1 MKRSIAFLLAMIMVV
16 GMIPAT
22 LLPVL
27 AHGIGVGVNDVQ
39 NLSIDNAPNQKVPAT
54 VEVDGLAND
63 TAWKTDEWEVA
74 DSNRGIW
81 DSTPVQ
87 NENFTYRYQ
96 LHYDYEF
103 VYGIIEWDTSKT
115 EDKKDVSNFTVWIND
130 DVKEENH
137 YTSKIVLA
145 NGGNSIFGVQVFRY
159 GSTTDRASESETF
172 ADWDYEKAAVA
183 QSEEGTVQI
192 LEFKV
197 FLADVLGEE
206 IKQETDIN
214 LSHFVSAEK
223 DGQRFYYP
231 RVDAER
237 DNSNVDLSKSWPD
250 TAVTVT
256 QQMIYADPGL
266 SEDDK
271 KLTYNNQYVTGYG
284 VNIDGNLDESAWM
297 KFTNYGASGYD
308 GFRDYEQYAQ
318 KILAN
323 YDAEYSTEYRFWGGD
338 KSLSRCGSDPV
349 YYHVNDCGATF
360 TYNDPEY
367 TEGCIYGHINGVNSK
382 NHVCT
387 QECEDNYINNIPVKF
402 KYNVKTN
409 EKYIYGA
416 IVASVNIYN
425 NQFYHDTTN
434 GYDTYFK
441 VMVGKASS
449 SGEYSTYT
457 QLELKHTIVN
467 ASLHS
472 YSAVGNNTQ
481 VLTAYSNIGR
491 NSSVMPSG
499 VNAYA
504 RRVNQDIMVFEFCIS
519 YDQLNANLHRDAAGK
534 FNIGEE
540 VSVLLTVSN
549 DSSPATH
556 TNPNSWQG
564 DRSENPYPNAVS
576 ASSGAHFSQ
585 AGTFDALGRK
595 NTHRYVLGG
604 NDPDYTPSNVNGK
617 LDRGIFNGLIA
628 TDRFINSAYHQN
640 GGTTTV
646 ISNTMPAITTITGTE
661 VNLATYS
668 VTFANSGG
676 CLQGSLLTWK
686 KADGTV
692 LTDKK
697 ITATKGVTK
706 LTATSSGGLTQN
718 IYIVAKNL
726 SDPYY
731 ELYSMS
737 VSDTTTDLVADGWN
751 LNGATFLKG
760 TGYALSIPG
769 KKTVFLPEWLGDFG
783 DYTFEAAIDVT
794 GGSGTQWFSLV
805 HRYQDSTHF
814 SQFAVRVA
822 SSSSSAEAAYQNGDG
837 WEYDKQTNHNI
848 SDMTVSPEEGR
859 ATRNFKAKVSGKNL
873 YYSIDDTEVV
883 RVENSKQ
890 GGVLTKGKLGITANT
905 GVTLSVY
912 RVKVTIPE
920 VTPVVNSYGNSNAN
934 RPGATE
940 FFDYDVFMDT
950 EYLYGAAIVEVNG
963 FDNGTKRN
971 QFNSTDVFSVYINN
985 GDSQWRDHID
995 YRVSFFLD
1003 PDVAAANSI
1012 KLTTLGTSYHS
1023 GYYDRTIFAT
1033 DPQASKTT
1041 NKTSKG
1047 NEEFNSSGIDGI
1059 ELKRTLLTDANFA
1072 AGNGQASLKDD
1083 KNGEKVLIEF
1093 KIPLELIGVSEK
1105 YSDRSAKLSNGK
1117 NLTDKEKALSYYVSV
1132 ETYKANILD
1141 TTNGIV
1147 TPIPNNKYLARTN
1160 DAGEYE
1166 HQYVDDKVFAFTLVE
1181 SVGAENVWGAWLA
1194 TSYSGVGGANFI
1206 ETNARTN
1213 TFNIDGVLDDVIW
1226 NDESERIAVDS
1237 YTGSW
1242 NTVPHAEHLFDY
1254 QYQVYTGREYIYGMA
1269 QINTVA
1275 AEGESLDFTLWI
1287 NNNGDDKADKKF
1299 RIVQK
1304 GNSAVCYGING
1315 EEIPMTYTET
1325 RWYSDHYA
1333 TYELTLSAGKIAMTN
1348 DGNKTYVE
1356 FMFSLEALE
1365 IVLHE
1370 LGEDKNLQSGSI
1382 GVDSSA
1388 VYPDSD
1394 KFYYTW
1400 LNEKMTPNPKLGF
1413 EYYVSVTK
1421 VCKDNPDGN
1430 TLIYPSVVDKTET
1443 NTTVGDSDKYCHL
1456 ADDSAYN
1463 SKDRWDGSNAI
1474 PITPTGYYV
1483 PEAIEID
1490 GDLSDS
1496 GWDDDR
1502 WIEVQEGVNGNLQN
1516 LEYEGARKAE
1526 YKYQIRVDHEY
1537 VYLAVVLDTPASPVL
1552 IDKPADNKYS
1562 IPVVKFWI
1570 KSKDEDYSI
1579 NVNLQS
1585 EGDKEY
1591 TYENAIS
1598 YTHLYDVSLGFDLA
1612 TGKAIETTLNV
1623 DKSVY
1628 QPANYVTWEPKN
1640 VPHEAADKYVKLIG
1654 DLSTATEG
1662 KISYS
1667 GTALR
1672 FANHDT
1678 GFYAPNGGN
1687 ARYSNDPLAALNY
1700 TVTTANGTYTVDD
1713 NRTSGGKYPTT
1724 HDATDYESSLL
1735 FGETKVIEENTITS
1749 IHPDGK
1755 DEAAYVDKD
1764 WYSKPEV
1771 KKYTYGNQHGVMTSD
1786 STGTKTNVEFRFA
1799 LSEIGCEDGDEF
1811 EYYIQGGTTG
1821 KNTDNWYCL
1830 YYPPIN
1836 MEFNKT
1842 DGRGDANAGQPYCY
1856 WGTNA
1861 VVVDKAEREALML
1874 NNSFGPV
1881 NTIGAQYQENYTYD
1895 GENYHGIKFGVHYN
1909 SDYIRQPAYSDENGH
1924 NPYINSTY
1932 WDVKEIGMLIGYTDW
1947 VKNDY
1952 GNLKTENVDS
1962 YNIYRIESDLIVDHI
1977 SDTNMPDY
1985 ENYVFYGI
1993 QLLWPEESEKDMKL
2007 TARGFVEYYPEDQIY
2022 YDMADKVFDYWSYST
2037 DEDEGEYR
2045 GMPLTALDGVN
2056 GDPKKIPKKWK
2067 YRETYYSAPITRTIN
2082 MIKYLSHNFAGGSD
2096 LPETNRV
2103 QVPASVHHNLT
2114 PIVYVPLDNRPVN
2127 LDRIQHQAEAA
2138 GFTLVTPD
2146 DYMMSAMLDSEDED
2160 KSDQGNPNQ
2169 LYAWLEDCFKVKGY
2183 KYYVISV
2190 DQMLSGGLVG
2200 SREPFDDK
2208 DDSIANQSSLDNFT
2222 RDTGSAYKDG
2232 EDYNGYTLSA
2242 DETKIINLL
2251 KEIAESE
2258 TTYTVYFDTIKRLAC
2273 TNNYFDWDIHDY
2285 NALRNYGGNAPEQL
2299 YGNELTIENIV
2310 KSYTEFDVVYDA
2322 DSGKSGQALDGDKY
2336 KKFIAARE
2344 RKLRIAEAL
2353 YPTLAANA
2361 DTFYVGYDDSKP
2373 QVTMQTNDGRYIEEK
2388 LIKGSDNTYVF
2399 AGTDELGS
2407 MGIAKVVTHLYG
2419 SVSANVEFIGNG
2431 KDYAG
2436 DDYDTGTLYQNVM
2449 THINGIG
2456 ATYAYDKKGDID
2468 ILILTRADGGE
2479 YGGKYSSAQATELKK
2494 YAGQLIDRVEENL
2507 NNNRPTVVIDCA
2519 FEDGYLA
2526 TMMMQRLAT
2535 NTHSADISNRLGELL
2550 SYSHWG
2556 TTANSLGIAIS
2567 NGVSRYSYLKNSS
2580 VVTDKSHQGAIK
2592 ALVEA
2597 WVKDYGYRTG
2607 DASGGTLT
2615 STKAFNSYKEAGQ
2628 QEYRDFAKDTNPFA
2642 NQYNDFWELTD
2653 VIMTKLNNS
2662 KLIVGV
2668 DKDGNA
2674 VIDDSGYRASVSN
2687 LGWRWD
2693 REHEAN
2699 YDIKVEAV
2707 ETFKAPDYND
2717 QKVTNLALN
2726 KPYKTSW
2733 TFDNSNMSGENSF
2746 KDAIN
2751 GEKDANGYYKGEL
2764 TNGTRVY
2771 ESSGDFGEHNKYWA
2785 GWSFGNTTYSDN
2797 FKVNNQRYFDI
2808 TIDLGGIYSVYQ
2820 VNLDQL
2826 VCELKDDGSAAA
2838 RGIWN
2843 VDKVQLL
2850 TSTTDEEASFK
2861 LQRTLKV
2868 ENFDRNNANIYRY
2881 YLGADSGAVN
2891 ARYVKVRVWQDTEFY
2906 SPWFFCS
2913 EIEVLGLDGTRA
2925 EYVDSTGLFFTYEVL
2940 EGETP
2945 YNLFDGTDMAGSGY
2959 MTHDAGQRLRM
2970 YYDGKNYTKNMLDP
2984 ELFFQ
2989 YKTASDSGS
2998 NTLLSGW
3005 ALEEGTGDEIPFTLD
3020 IDGDSIVTQ
3029 VAVQVSSNVAGIPKP
3044 QYARLY
3050 MIDANG
3056 KETLIPTRL
3065 VLTKTFDKAEG
3076 YTTDGDKYVTY
3087 TSDGYKYIVEIANE
3101 GLYVPDNAKLK
3112 LCMGRE
3118 SDKESNAYIFAGI
3131 QIIGRKGNVYTSAE
3145 AVAPA
3150 NAIVKYDFIGDYAD
3164 KAGFA
3169 QGIITVSPV
3178 ASQTKT
3184 GYYLIY
3190 YTDAN
3195 GVLAGYDEIAS
3206 IPITGSTVSY
3216 EVPDGIMI
3224 PEGATGIAVFESDT
3238 DFKDNAPDIV
3248 EAVATKS
3255 IPTSKR
3261 ISLGKADTIFAAA
3274 SDIHVNYQYYASGA
3288 RQAHEKW
3295 ENALKFFEENSAEYV
3310 IISGDLTGDDNEK
3323 DVSLEQQYQDYV
3335 RIINDSGFS
3344 GEIYEALGNHGSF
3357 TSQLDLFYE
3366 YTQSGNDSSVHY
3378 PDGKTNSPYYY
3389 VVKGNNV
3396 FVFMYVEMGN
3406 DTTDNK
3412 VSNAAVFSD
3421 EQLNWLDETLNQFDT
3436 EENNVFVICHV
3447 PFSNYGAGLPYGRT
3461 DIYSDLLSLGAV
3473 DDPIDLQN
3481 YKFKGILQEHTDV
3494 IVMSGH
3500 THLTLYENANYS
3512 DVNNEF
3518 AHTVHLPSTSY
3529 PRGRDPQETYNLG
3542 YDGRYSAVKNGYG
3555 SEAYLVE
3562 VYDDY
3567 IVYTGYNLATGKI
3580 IPAACIIIPTERSIP
3595 TPDEAFK
3602 GSGTKDDPYLIEDAQ
3617 DFLLLT
3623 SGFNTTYG
3631 DTAEEGYGYGKYF
3644 LQTADID
3651 LSGIDAY
3658 MGTFAGTANYST
3670 YPVFVFS
3677 YRSAFSGIYNGNGFT
3692 ITVDIDQRDSRSIF
3706 PYIYGALVNVTVE
3719 GAITSTT
3726 DTNSGGVAQPV
3737 RTVMDGGSVINCVFD
3752 LDLTARITN
3761 GLAYKIDEDATVY
3774 NVYIGG
3780 SFNSDGAN
3788 GAVVFDQSIQAS
3800 PKNVYYNYA
3809 ETPDNVRFG
3818 TAVTTLDSVVTAFND
3833 RASADYTNAM
3843 AKLVIDGKSLG
3854 IKLCDARVYENGIDL
3869 INGKVT
3875 THEVETLFDGSSIGS
3890 NTAYNVSYAPYMLQD
3905 TSLFSDTVIT
3915 EISFPFGG
3923 LASGYDVNSEGLYFP
3938 VYVVRSDLSSIR
3950 DDCTIENGK
3959 KILLDL
3965 TGKLDGKKA
3974 GDWVTVSGLNI
3985 KVGGNET
3992 LAFGDTDM
4000 VVIPQYKRDN
4010 TSYLYYNS
4018 VFTNHSP
4025 GKEHSLVFTIK
4036 GYRPEKKYIS
4046 FLGDSITTYNGWSN
4060 STSYNSTIGNNAV
4073 WYPHSTNTDA
4083 QFAVNQ
4089 TWWYQAVEQL
4099 GYELCVN
4106 NSYSGANV
4114 LDSNTYNTRAANLHN
4129 TTTNISPDVVVIYMG
4144 INDCRNAKA
4153 VGDYIGT
4160 EAPPATPTTFS
4171 EAYGKTIKTI
4181 QDTYAGVEIYC
4192 CTVLPDA
4199 KDPNAN
4205 NEEEFNA
4212 AIRAIANNMGATVID
4227 LYALSG
4233 ITEENVANYT
4243 VDKGLH
4249 PNEAGMDIIT
4259 NVVVNAING

>member
-1 MKRSIAFLLAMIMVV
+1 M
-16 GMIPAT
+16 
-22 LLPVL
+22 
-27 AHGIGVGVNDVQ
+27 
-39 NLSIDNAPNQKVPAT
+39 
-54 VEVDGLAND
+54 
-63 TAWKTDEWEVA
+63 
-74 DSNRGIW
+74 
-81 DSTPVQ
+81 
-87 NENFTYRYQ
+87 
-96 LHYDYEF
+96 YE
-103 VYGIIEWDTSKT
+103 
-115 EDKKDVSNFTVWIND
+115 
-130 DVKEENH
+130 
-137 YTSKIVLA
+137 
-145 NGGNSIFGVQVFRY
+145 
-159 GSTTDRASESETF
+159 
-172 ADWDYEKAAVA
+172 
-183 QSEEGTVQI
+183 
-192 LEFKV
+192 
-197 FLADVLGEE
+197 
-206 IKQETDIN
+206 
-214 LSHFVSAEK
+214 
-223 DGQRFYYP
+223 
-231 RVDAER
+231 
-237 DNSNVDLSKSWPD
+237 
-250 TAVTVT
+250 
-256 QQMIYADPGL
+256 
-266 SEDDK
+266 
-271 KLTYNNQYVTGYG
+271 
-284 VNIDGNLDESAWM
+284 
-297 KFTNYGASGYD
+297 
-308 GFRDYEQYAQ
+308 
-318 KILAN
+318 
-323 YDAEYSTEYRFWGGD
+323 
-338 KSLSRCGSDPV
+338 
-349 YYHVNDCGATF
+349 
-360 TYNDPEY
+360 
-367 TEGCIYGHINGVNSK
+367 
-382 NHVCT
+382 
-387 QECEDNYINNIPVKF
+387 
-402 KYNVKTN
+402 
-409 EKYIYGA
+409 
-416 IVASVNIYN
+416 
-425 NQFYHDTTN
+425 
-434 GYDTYFK
+434 
-441 VMVGKASS
+441 
-449 SGEYSTYT
+449 
-457 QLELKHTIVN
+457 
-467 ASLHS
+467 
-472 YSAVGNNTQ
+472 
-481 VLTAYSNIGR
+481 
-491 NSSVMPSG
+491 
-499 VNAYA
+499 
-504 RRVNQDIMVFEFCIS
+504 
-519 YDQLNANLHRDAAGK
+519 
-534 FNIGEE
+534 
-540 VSVLLTVSN
+540 
-549 DSSPATH
+549 
-556 TNPNSWQG
+556 
-564 DRSENPYPNAVS
+564 
-576 ASSGAHFSQ
+576 
-585 AGTFDALGRK
+585 
-595 NTHRYVLGG
+595 
-604 NDPDYTPSNVNGK
+604 
-617 LDRGIFNGLIA
+617 
-628 TDRFINSAYHQN
+628 
-640 GGTTTV
+640 
-646 ISNTMPAITTITGTE
+646 
-661 VNLATYS
+661 
-668 VTFANSGG
+668 
-676 CLQGSLLTWK
+676 
-686 KADGTV
+686 
-692 LTDKK
+692 
-697 ITATKGVTK
+697 
-706 LTATSSGGLTQN
+706 
-718 IYIVAKNL
+718 
-726 SDPYY
+726 
-731 ELYSMS
+731 
-737 VSDTTTDLVADGWN
+737 
-751 LNGATFLKG
+751 
-760 TGYALSIPG
+760 
-769 KKTVFLPEWLGDFG
+769 
-783 DYTFEAAIDVT
+783 
-794 GGSGTQWFSLV
+794 
-805 HRYQDSTHF
+805 
-814 SQFAVRVA
+814 
-822 SSSSSAEAAYQNGDG
+822 GDG
-837 WEYDKQTNHNI
+837 EDF
-848 SDMTVSPEEGR
+848 VEG
-859 ATRNFKAKVSGKNL
+859 A
-873 YYSIDDTEVV
+873 
-883 RVENSKQ
+883 
-890 GGVLTKGKLGITANT
+890 
-905 GVTLSVY
+905 
-912 RVKVTIPE
+912 
-920 VTPVVNSYGNSNAN
+920 
-934 RPGATE
+934 
-940 FFDYDVFMDT
+940 MM
-950 EYLYGAAIVEVNG
+950 
-963 FDNGTKRN
+963 
-971 QFNSTDVFSVYINN
+971 
-985 GDSQWRDHID
+985 
-995 YRVSFFLD
+995 
-1003 PDVAAANSI
+1003 
-1012 KLTTLGTSYHS
+1012 
-1023 GYYDRTIFAT
+1023 
-1033 DPQASKTT
+1033 
-1041 NKTSKG
+1041 
-1047 NEEFNSSGIDGI
+1047 
-1059 ELKRTLLTDANFA
+1059 
-1072 AGNGQASLKDD
+1072 
-1083 KNGEKVLIEF
+1083 LIEF
-1093 KIPLELIGVSEK
+1093 KIPLETIGVSEK
-1105 YSDRSAKLSNGK
+1105 YDNNGSGK
-1117 NLTDKEKALSYYVSV
+1117 GDVAVAYYVSA
-1132 ETYKANILD
+1132 ETTAD
-1141 TTNGIV
+1141 GTAGIV
-1147 TPIPNNKYLARTN
+1147 SPIPNNRNYNKTN
-1160 DAGEYE
+1160 EKID
-1166 HQYVDDKVFAFTLVE
+1166 YVGNKLFSLKPSFVKETHSDNQGGWIT
-1181 SVGAENVWGAWLA
+1181 S
-1194 TSYSGVGGANFI
+1194 SYSGVDGAKFI
-1206 ETNARTN
+1206 RSTARTN

-1269 QINTVA
+1269 QINTVE

-1315 EEIPMTYTET
+1315 EALAMTYKET
-1325 RWYSDHYA
+1325 RMSTKWEA
-1333 TYELTLSAGKIAMTN
+1333 YELEITAGKIAMTN

-1356 FMFSLEALE
+1356 FMLSLEAFD
-1365 IVLHE
+1365 IVTHE
-1370 LGEDKNLQSGSI
+1370 ENTNWVQYGAYENNVFYPSGDRFYYSWSGS
-1382 GVDSSA
+1382 A
-1388 VYPDSD
+1388 
-1394 KFYYTW
+1394 
-1400 LNEKMTPNPKLGF
+1400 PKITLTANKKKDF
-1413 EYYVSVTK
+1413 KYYVSVTK

-1430 TLIYPSVVDKTET
+1430 TLIYPSVVNKNAT

-1456 ADDSAYN
+1456 ADDSQYN
-1463 SKDRWDGSNAI
+1463 SKDRWDGFNAL

-1502 WIEVQEGVNGNLQN
+1502 WIEVKEGVNGNLQN
-1516 LEYEGARKAE
+1516 LKYDGARKTE

-1552 IDKPADNKYS
+1552 IDKPDDYTYS
-1562 IPVVKFWI
+1562 IPEVKFWI

-1579 NVNLQS
+1579 NVNLQG
-1585 EGDKEY
+1585 EGDKTY

-1598 YTHLYDVSLGFDLA
+1598 YTHLYHVNLA
-1612 TGKAIETTLNV
+1612 VDQKTGNATETTLNV

-1654 DLSTATEG
+1654 NLSTATEG

-1678 GFYAPNGGN
+1678 GFYAPYGGN
-1687 ARYSNDPLAALNY
+1687 ARYPNDPLAALNY
-1700 TVTTANGTYTVDD
+1700 TVTTANGTYTVLD
-1713 NRTSGGKYPTT
+1713 NRTSVGRYPTT
-1724 HDATDYESSLL
+1724 HNATDYESSLL

-1749 IHPDGK
+1749 LHPDGR

-1786 STGTKTNVEFRFA
+1786 PTGTKTNVEFRFA

-1811 EYYIQGGTTG
+1811 KYYIQGGTTG
-1821 KNTDNWYCL
+1821 KNTDNGYSL
-1830 YYPPIN
+1830 YYPPIS
-1836 MEFNKT
+1836 MDFNKT

-1977 SDTNMPDY
+1977 ADTNMPDY

-1993 QLLWPEESEKDMKL
+1993 QLLWPEESEKNMKL

-2037 DEDEGEYR
+2037 NEDEGVYR

-2096 LPETNRV
+2096 LLNTNKV
-2103 QVPASVHHNLT
+2103 QVPTYINHNLT
-2114 PIVYVPLDNRPVN
+2114 SIVYVPLDNRPVN

-2183 KYYVISV
+2183 NYYVISV

-2232 EDYNGYTLSA
+2232 EDYKGYTLSA

-2251 KEIAESE
+2251 KEIAESK

-2273 TNNYFDWDIHDY
+2273 TKNYFDWDIHDY

-2310 KSYTEFDVVYDA
+2310 KSYTEFDVVYNA

-2479 YGGKYSSAQATELKK
+2479 YGCDYTPNEAMALKI
-2494 YAGQLIDRVEENL
+2494 YAGKLIDRVAENL
-2507 NNNRPTVVIDCA
+2507 KNNRPTVVIDCA
-2519 FEDGYLA
+2519 SEDGYLA
-2526 TMMMQRLAT
+2526 TMMMDRIANAST
-2535 NTHSADISNRLGELL
+2535 FYKEDISDRLGELL

-2580 VVTDKSHQGAIK
+2580 VVTDASHKGAIK

-2607 DASGGTLT
+2607 DALGGTFT
-2615 STKAFNSYKEAGQ
+2615 ATNAFNSYKDAGE
-2628 QEYRDFAKDTNPFA
+2628 QEYRDFSTVTNPFA

-2717 QKVTNLALN
+2717 QKVTNLALG
-2726 KPYKTSW
+2726 KAYKTSW
-2733 TFDNSNMSGENSF
+2733 TFDNSNMVPAQNSY

-2771 ESSGDFGEHNKYWA
+2771 EVSQNFGFGNKYWA
-2785 GWSFGNTTYSDN
+2785 GWSFGNTAYSDKFIEN
-2797 FKVNNQRYFDI
+2797 GQRYFDI

-2826 VCELKDDGSAAA
+2826 VMAKEGEFEEL
-2838 RGIWN
+2838 GISD

-2850 TSTTDEEASFK
+2850 TSTKDDEASFK

-2868 ENFDRNNANIYRY
+2868 ENSHPTESHIYRY
-2881 YLGADSGAVN
+2881 YLGTDSGAAD
-2891 ARYVKVRVWQDTEFY
+2891 ARYVKVRVWQNKDW

-2925 EYVDSTGLFFTYEVL
+2925 EYVDSTGLYFTYEVP

-2945 YNLFDGTDMAGSGY
+2945 YTIFDEDPAQDKY
-2959 MTHDAGQRLRM
+2959 MTYDTDQRLLT
-2970 YYDGKNYTKNMLDP
+2970 YYNSETKTYTANMLDP
-2984 ELFFQ
+2984 ENFFL
-2989 YKTASDSGS
+2989 YKEEANSGS
-2998 NTLLSGW
+2998 HTVLSGW
-3005 ALEEGTGDEIPFTLD
+3005 RLASSGKDEVPFILD
-3020 IDGDSIVTQ
+3020 IDGNSVVTQ
-3029 VAVQVSSNVAGIPKP
+3029 VAVHVSSNVAGIPKP
-3044 QYARLY
+3044 EYAELY

-3065 VLTKTFDKAEG
+3065 IVTKSFNKAEG
-3076 YTTDGDKYVTY
+3076 YDIAGNKYPLY
-3087 TSDGYKYIVEIANE
+3087 HSDGYKYIVEIANE

-3112 LCMGRE
+3112 LCLGRN
-3118 SDKESNAYIFAGI
+3118 SHDGANAYIFAGI

-3150 NAIVKYDFIGDYAD
+3150 NATVKYDFIGDYAD

-3178 ASQTKT
+3178 ASQTTT

-3238 DFKDNAPDIV
+3238 RFKDNAPDIV

-3261 ISLGKADTIFAAA
+3261 ISLGKADTVFAAA
-3274 SDIHVNYQYYASGA
+3274 SDVHVNYVYYTNSNQD
-3288 RQAHEKW
+3288 RHTFEKW
-3295 ENALKFFEENSAEYV
+3295 ENALKFFEANNAEYV
-3310 IISGDLTGDDNEK
+3310 IISGDLTGDDDDK

-3378 PDGKTNSPYYY
+3378 PDGETNSPYYY

-3406 DTTDNK
+3406 DTTDNT
-3412 VSNAAVFSD
+3412 VSNAPVFSN

-3436 EENNVFVICHV
+3436 KENNVFVICHT
-3447 PFSNYGAGLPYGRT
+3447 PFANYGAGNPYNAPAET
-3461 DIYSDLLSLGAV
+3461 KPYTDLLTLGSVENAT
-3473 DDPIDLQN
+3473 DKQN
-3481 YKFKGILQEHTDV
+3481 HKLKGILQEHTDV

-3500 THLTLYENANYS
+3500 THMSLYETSYGNVNYS

-3518 AHTVHLPSTSY
+3518 AHTVHLPSATF
-3529 PRGRDPQETYNLG
+3529 PRGLRVTKDNIYFLG
-3542 YDGRYSAVKNGYG
+3542 DDGRYACNKKNEPAYG

-3567 IVYTGYNLATGKI
+3567 IVYTGYNLSTGKI
-3580 IPAACIIIPTERSIP
+3580 IPNACIIIPTERSIP

-3658 MGTFAGTANYST
+3658 MGTFAGTANNST
-3670 YPVFVFS
+3670 NPVFS

-3737 RTVMDGGSVINCVFD
+3737 RNVMDGGSVINCVFD

-3761 GLAYKIDEDATVY
+3761 GLAYRIDEDATVY

-3788 GAVVFDQSIQAS
+3788 GAVIFDQSIQAS

-3843 AKLVIDGKSLG
+3843 AKLVIDGKFLG

-4060 STSYNSTIGNNAV
+4060 STSYNSNIGSNAV

-4181 QDTYAGVEIYC
+4181 QDKYAGVEIYC
-4192 CTVLPDA
+4192 CTVLPDSRPQ
-4199 KDPNAN
+4199 DTNAT

-4243 VDKGLH
+4243 VDNGLH